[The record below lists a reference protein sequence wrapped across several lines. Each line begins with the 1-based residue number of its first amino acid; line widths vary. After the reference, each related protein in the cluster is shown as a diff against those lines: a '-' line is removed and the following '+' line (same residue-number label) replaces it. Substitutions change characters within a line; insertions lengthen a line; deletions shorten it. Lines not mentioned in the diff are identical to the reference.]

1 MDSKSLSSQEEKTLR
16 EERAGLRTMI
26 SLLHNMLVGN
36 NFTGIDL
43 VVVKSSFE
51 RLSAL
56 DTQLM
61 SHLLANGTD
70 TEPEL
75 SKCKAYADKVSEI
88 LTKHPAAVAKSKT
101 GTSAKFL
108 ESKLPEITA
117 KDPASWLK
125 FRTLLELAPGA
136 QVASDDEKL
145 AKLIAALPPKLAV
158 DIRGHTYAKAIEKLE
173 EDFESEESLR
183 TIIRDLFLT
192 VPKIKSLDDQSGM
205 KKVHEAID
213 SVFTLATKVDIEK
226 ETMALAYRKLPKALA
241 FGFLK
246 EKKSKKL
253 SDLGAYLK
261 EQAKLIDWNNELMG
275 LESSAD
281 TESNKNASTASTNK
295 PTAKKQFRKSFTKP
309 TTASKVNSIAGLA
322 ESDEPE
328 SDSEVLVYRKVN
340 NKKLSNYVVSALYSD
355 ASESEDENDE
365 IIIDAEIEG
374 KQVKMLYD
382 PGAKK
387 NLLPAKQFK
396 SPDMDMRAR
405 FRSATGHIIK
415 SSGPKSFRMDVK
427 GASIPIKAYVN
438 NHDLS
443 ILGRQFTK
451 KCSVSTDGHNTKEI
465 VYHNNG
471 AKTVVYK
478 REDPMHAILQVALR
492 W

>member
-108 ESKLPEITA
+108 ESKLPEISA

-158 DIRGHTYAKAIEKLE
+158 DIRGHTYDKAIEKLE

-213 SVFTLATKVDIEK
+213 NVITLATKVGLEK

-246 EKKSKKL
+246 EKKS
-253 SDLGAYLK
+253 
-261 EQAKLIDWNNELMG
+261 
-275 LESSAD
+275 
-281 TESNKNASTASTNK
+281 
-295 PTAKKQFRKSFTKP
+295 
-309 TTASKVNSIAGLA
+309 
-322 ESDEPE
+322 
-328 SDSEVLVYRKVN
+328 
-340 NKKLSNYVVSALYSD
+340 
-355 ASESEDENDE
+355 
-365 IIIDAEIEG
+365 
-374 KQVKMLYD
+374 
-382 PGAKK
+382 
-387 NLLPAKQFK
+387 
-396 SPDMDMRAR
+396 
-405 FRSATGHIIK
+405 IK
-415 SSGPKSFRMDVK
+415 R
-427 GASIPIKAYVN
+427 
-438 NHDLS
+438 
-443 ILGRQFTK
+443 RQ
-451 KCSVSTDGHNTKEI
+451 
-465 VYHNNG
+465 
-471 AKTVVYK
+471 
-478 REDPMHAILQVALR
+478 
-492 W
+492 